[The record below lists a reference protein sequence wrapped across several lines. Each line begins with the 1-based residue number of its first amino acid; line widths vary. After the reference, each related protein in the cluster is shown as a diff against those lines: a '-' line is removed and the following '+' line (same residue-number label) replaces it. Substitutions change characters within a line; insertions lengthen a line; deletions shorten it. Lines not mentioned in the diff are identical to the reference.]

1 MTAIRV
7 NESSGSVGVIQA
19 ADGFGS
25 YLPTNILFNTQSSGL
40 AGGYVLGDD
49 VAVFVSGTM
58 GSKGTSIK
66 GVSLF
71 SGDVVVSGTL
81 YAERQVIEVDEV
93 ASGHLLVSGS
103 LEVQNSIIATPSQ
116 ILFLSG
122 GAAASTNEGLYPDVN
137 MFFSGSKGTTGTS
150 VRGTALFGGDVV
162 ISGTLHGGSPLKIA
176 GGMEVAGAAAFA
188 DSMEFQK
195 PPSFLDGFNVSGG
208 SGIFAEPPKFSAGF
222 TVTGST
228 AYDTAPRFD
237 AGFNVAGGNATFAEA
252 PKFEAGFSVT
262 GSTAYDT
269 APRFDA
275 GFNVA
280 AGEATFAG
288 ATTFNGGTS
297 FEAAPT
303 FEAGFSV
310 TGSAAY
316 DTAPTFDAGF
326 NVAGGQASFTQAPSF
341 AAGFQLTGSGQVAG
355 TINIGDPED
364 GTYTDGLFADIDQST
379 LLGTVVDRFNEVLKA
394 LAPGPA
400 PTLDDIDYNNTAVS
414 GKLSFGSSNQI
425 VSYTDTG
432 ILAGFTSVDKNGS
445 YGNNTSGNN
454 LRIGLLNGFTVV
466 IGDLNEDISSDVH
479 ASNQVNYPA
488 NAFGNADKGTLSIDV
503 NGVTKHTVALTSVA
517 VGSGNP
523 GNGAY
528 QSLNGNGTGF
538 INLSSTADARFSD
551 GTSLDLFK
559 HRTGQYKISSMDQRQ
574 GWNYARI
581 THTISGTPTY
591 TNYIEWV
598 NDSDNN
604 ALSLNTSSLTSLSM
618 TGNTT
623 LSGVKYHTAGTAMY
637 SATVLNAYRN
647 VYSTSNISFTTSN
660 CSVSQQSLPSIGA
673 SEDHT
678 KTLNI
683 SGNATINA
691 SSLLN
696 ESISVSVNVPHPIK
710 SNLSSAGLQSVY
722 GILMWAHSNSS
733 TVLSETFRSENY
745 RLASGSYT
753 NQSTVTN
760 FSNAWDSTIHVSGS
774 NDHSDGLIFYNQRL
788 CSPSQGAN
796 NGNFAG
802 ITNGPNNNVN
812 YSSITSGQRTFFR
825 YFQNNSGGSK
835 TGFSLTIQGSGTI
848 VPNST
853 TLNSSRLKVYVK
865 LPATNS
871 SQETGF
877 MDLATAFSTGQI
889 NDNDGCLVGSL
900 DNSLNAT
907 NIVTFGTQF
916 VAAGEYIVVMIKADA
931 SFTGY
936 ISGITV
942 SWS

>member
-40 AGGYVLGDD
+40 AGGYVLGTD
-49 VAVFVSGTM
+49 VAVFVSGTI
-58 GSKGTSIK
+58 GSKGTTIK

-93 ASGHLLVSGS
+93 ASGHLLVSGN
-103 LEVQNSIIATPSQ
+103 LEVQNSIVATSSR

-252 PKFEAGFSVT
+252 PKFSAGFTVT

-280 AGEATFAG
+280 AGNATFA
-288 ATTFNGGTS
+288 
-297 FEAAPT
+297 EAPK
-303 FEAGFSV
+303 FSAGFTV
-310 TGSAAY
+310 TGSTAY
-316 DTAPTFDAGF
+316 DSAPTFDAGF

-341 AAGFQLTGSGQVAG
+341 EAGFQLTGSGQVAG

-364 GTYTDGLFADIDQST
+364 GTYADGLFADIDQST

-400 PTLDDIDYNNTAVS
+400 PGLDNLDYNTSAVS
-414 GKLSFGSSNQI
+414 GKLSFGLANSISN
-425 VSYTDTG
+425 YTNSDTA
-432 ILAGFTSVDKNGS
+432 AGFNAVNVDGTYGS
-445 YGNNTSGNN
+445 STAGNN
-454 LRIGLLNGFTVV
+454 LRIGLLSGNT
-466 IGDLNEDISSDVH
+466 IITGDLNEDVTADTHTSG
-479 ASNQVNYPA
+479 QTNYPV
-488 NAFGNADKGTLSIDV
+488 NAFGDANTGTLKLFV
-503 NGVTKHTVALTSVA
+503 NGSLIHSLDLSSFT
-517 VGSGNP
+517 GSGNP
-523 GNGAY
+523 G
-528 QSLNGNGTGF
+528 SGTALSVNADGSGF
-538 INLSSTADARFSD
+538 TNLSMTSNAKFAD
-551 GTSLDLFK
+551 GTALDLFK
-559 HRTGQYKISSMDQRQ
+559 HRTGRYTINAPSQRL
-574 GWNYARI
+574 GWNYANVV
-581 THTISGTPTY
+581 HTLPAGNVN
-591 TNYIEWV
+591 TNYVEWI
-598 NDSDNN
+598 NDADNN
-604 ALSLNTSSLTSLSM
+604 LLNAAGSVFDTLTM
-618 TGNTT
+618 TGDVR
-623 LSGVKYHTAGTAMY
+623 LSGVKYHVGG
-637 SATVLNAYRN
+637 SAQYRVRVTNAYRN
-647 VYSTSNISFTTSN
+647 VYSTSNITFTTAN
-660 CSVSQQSLPSIGA
+660 CSISSQVMPSAVNNENKVLHLTG
-673 SEDHT
+673 S
-678 KTLNI
+678 
-683 SGNATINA
+683 ATITA

-696 ESISVSVNVPHPIK
+696 ESITSAVNVAHPLK
-710 SNLSSAGLQSVY
+710 SNLSSGGPQSIA
-722 GILMWAHSNSS
+722 GILMWAYSNSS
-733 TVLSETFRSENY
+733 TVLSETFRRENY
-745 RLASGSYT
+745 RLISGSYT
-753 NQSTVTN
+753 SQSTVTN
-760 FSNAWDSTIHVSGS
+760 SNNTWDSNVHVSGS
-774 NDHSDGLIFYNQRL
+774 NAHSDGLIFYNQRL
-788 CSPSQGAN
+788 YSPSQGVN
-796 NGNFAG
+796 SGNFAG
-802 ITNGPNNNVN
+802 ITNGPSSNVN

-853 TLNSSRLKVYVK
+853 SFNSSRLKVYAK

-877 MDLATAFSTGQI
+877 MDMATAFSTGQV
-889 NDNDGCLVGSL
+889 NNNSGCLAGSL

-907 NIVTFGTQF
+907 NTVTFGTQF

>member
-1 MTAIRV
+1 MTALRV
-7 NESSGSVGVIQA
+7 TESSGSVGALQIS
-19 ADGFGS
+19 DGFGGFNPS
-25 YLPTNILFNTQSSGL
+25 NVLFNTASLGIQSGIVFGSDTSLFISGTISSKDT
-40 AGGYVLGDD
+40 GTPGT
-49 VAVFVSGTM
+49 AVFG
-58 GSKGTSIK
+58 
-66 GVSLF
+66 
-71 SGDVVVSGTL
+71 GDVVVSGTL
-81 YAERQVIEVDEV
+81 YAENQVLEVNE
-93 ASGHLLVSGS
+93 ASLGQLLVSGS
-103 LEVQNSIIATPSQ
+103 LEVKDSIIATDTR
-116 ILFLSG
+116 IMFMSG
-122 GAAASTNEGLYPDVN
+122 GAKASVDEGGYPDVN
-137 MFFSGSKGTTGTS
+137 FFISGSKGTTGTS
-150 VRGTALFGGDVV
+150 VRGTTLFGGDVV

-252 PKFEAGFSVT
+252 PKFAAGFTVT

-280 AGEATFAG
+280 AGNATFAE
-288 ATTFNGGTS
+288 S
-297 FEAAPT
+297 PT
-303 FEAGFSV
+303 FAAGFSV

-400 PTLDDIDYNNTAVS
+400 PTLDDIDYNNTSVS

-425 VSYTDTG
+425 VSYADTG

-445 YGNNTSGNN
+445 YSNNTSGNN
-454 LRIGLLNGFTVV
+454 LRIGLLNGSTAV
-466 IGDLNEDISSDVH
+466 IGDLNEDISSDTH

-488 NAFGNADKGTLSIDV
+488 NAFGNANQGTLSIYV
-503 NGVTKHTVALTSVA
+503 NGVTKHTVALTSVS

-523 GNGAY
+523 GNGSY

-538 INLSSTADARFSD
+538 INLSSIADARFSD
-551 GTSLDLFK
+551 GTALDLFK
-559 HRTGQYKISSMDQRQ
+559 HRTGQYTISAMDQRQ

-581 THTISGTPTY
+581 AHTISGTPTY

-604 ALSLNTSSLTSLSM
+604 ALSLNASSLTSLSM
-618 TGNTT
+618 IGNTT

-660 CSVSQQSLPSIGA
+660 CSISQQSLPSIGG

-678 KTLNI
+678 KTLSI

-696 ESISVSVNVPHPIK
+696 ESISASVNVPHPIK
-710 SNLSSAGLQSVY
+710 SNLSSAGSQSIS
-722 GILMWAHSNSS
+722 GLLMWAYSNTS
-733 TVLSETFRSENY
+733 TALSETFRRENY
-745 RLASGSYT
+745 RLVSGNY
-753 NQSTVTN
+753 NAQSNVTD
-760 FSNAWDSTIHVSGS
+760 SNNIWDGSKHMSGS
-774 NDHSDGLIFYNQRL
+774 NTGHTDGLLFYNQRL
-788 CSPSQGAN
+788 ISPSQGAN
-796 NGNFAG
+796 SGNFSG
-802 ITNGPNNNVN
+802 ISNGPVNNTN
-812 YSSITSGQRTFFR
+812 YSGITSGTRTFYR
-825 YFQNNSGGSK
+825 YFQNSSGGSK
-835 TGFSLTIQGSGTI
+835 TGFSLTINGSGTI
-848 VPNST
+848 IDNDTSFST
-853 TLNSSRLKVYVK
+853 ARIKVFLK
-865 LPATNS
+865 LPTTPGGQAT
-871 SQETGF
+871 GW
-877 MDLATAFSTGQI
+877 MDLASAFSTGQVL
-889 NDNDGCLVGSL
+889 NNDGCLAGSL
-900 DNSLNAT
+900 DSSLNAT
-907 NIVTFGTQF
+907 NTVTFGTQF
-916 VAAGEYIVVMIKADA
+916 VAANEYIMIKIQADG
-931 SFTGY
+931 SFTGHV
-936 ISGITV
+936 SLVTV
-942 SWS
+942 SWT